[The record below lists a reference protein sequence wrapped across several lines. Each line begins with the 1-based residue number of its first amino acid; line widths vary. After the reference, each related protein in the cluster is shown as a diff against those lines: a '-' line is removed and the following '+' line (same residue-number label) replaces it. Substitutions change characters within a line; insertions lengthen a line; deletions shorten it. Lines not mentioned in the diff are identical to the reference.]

1 MCGGERTTMIHYKK
15 EKENTRVI
23 EKKLWF
29 VFTRCSLQQCKKGE
43 AKQETHIRKQKI
55 QRKKRENE
63 RKRGK
68 KMNNGV
74 PVIGRRVVVSD
85 AKTTGRRRKKK
96 EGGLGSIHQLP
107 AVPLLS
113 LFCCRV
119 TKNVHFLVEN

>member
-1 MCGGERTTMIHYKK
+1 MIHYKK

-96 EGGLGSIHQLP
+96 GRRIRQYPSAPCCSSPFFILLQGNKERPFSRRELGLQL
-107 AVPLLS
+107 
-113 LFCCRV
+113 
-119 TKNVHFLVEN
+119 